1 MKIEVEL
8 YRKDGKYYGWL
19 ACTEYSC
26 SGWETD
32 GYDTKE
38 ECIEELKDYLLEE
51 FYTGEEED
59 LIDKED

>member
-1 MKIEVEL
+1 MNIEVEL

-19 ACTEYSC
+19 GSTEYAWA
-26 SGWETD
+26 WETD

-38 ECIEELKDYLLEE
+38 ECVDEMRDSMLRE
-51 FYTGEEED
+51 FRYGEEMG